1 MMTIHGKEKFRG
13 SSRPPGGATIAQTLL
28 SMIDYSITHDHVIS
42 PNRNGHGLEL
52 PYSKHGHGGDYG
64 GNYHV
69 GHDGPSS
76 HGSQIYRSG
85 GDYTYSHHDIEKL
98 SAYDEEGEEDMDEE
112 DARPPK
118 TVGIFSLFKY
128 STKLDL
134 VLVFVGCLGAL
145 INGGSLPWYSYLFG
159 DVVNKISEA
168 ENDKA
173 QMMKDVERV
182 LVLQFLT
189 LFFYWSNVCIYIMEL
204 KHVFIVLI
212 VIFRYANLWPG

>member
-1 MMTIHGKEKFRG
+1 M
-13 SSRPPGGATIAQTLL
+13 
-28 SMIDYSITHDHVIS
+28 
-42 PNRNGHGLEL
+42 
-52 PYSKHGHGGDYG
+52 
-64 GNYHV
+64 
-69 GHDGPSS
+69 
-76 HGSQIYRSG
+76 
-85 GDYTYSHHDIEKL
+85 
-98 SAYDEEGEEDMDEE
+98 
-112 DARPPK
+112 
-118 TVGIFSLFKY
+118 
-128 STKLDL
+128 
-134 VLVFVGCLGAL
+134 GCLGAL